1 MVIVSDTNILS
12 SLAAANALPLLSQ
25 LFPGD
30 TIYIPPAVE
39 QELQTALAFGRHHV
53 ERILAALDAGM
64 ICRMELTVAERAQM
78 AVLPSHLH
86 AGERESIV
94 LCQARKGLFLT
105 NDRRAIRFCE
115 AQAIQVVDLVVLLRS
130 LWTRQIVTQDE
141 VKEMVAAMAQIEH
154 LTLSEFQRT
163 FLFAPHRPHQRNR
176 KP

>member
-12 SLAAANALPLLSQ
+12 SLAAANALPLLLQ
-25 LFPGD
+25 LFPDD

-39 QELQTALAFGRHHV
+39 QELQTALAFGRRHV
-53 ERILAALDAGM
+53 ERVLAALTAGM
-64 ICRMELTVAERAQM
+64 ICRIELTVAERAQM
-78 AVLPSHLH
+78 ATLPSHLH
-86 AGERESIV
+86 AGEREGIV
-94 LCQARKGLFLT
+94 LCQARKSLFLT

-163 FLFAPHRPHQRNR
+163 FLFAPHRPHRRNR
-176 KP
+176 KS

>member
-1 MVIVSDTNILS
+1 M
-12 SLAAANALPLLSQ
+12 
-25 LFPGD
+25 
-30 TIYIPPAVE
+30 
-39 QELQTALAFGRHHV
+39 
-53 ERILAALDAGM
+53 
-64 ICRMELTVAERAQM
+64 
-78 AVLPSHLH
+78 
-86 AGERESIV
+86 

-141 VKEMVAAMAQIEH
+141 VKDLVAAMAQIEH